1 MDSIPQILIC
11 CIFGAVCAVIANS
24 KGRNS
29 LGWFFCGFFFTIIGL
44 IIIVAVSNLK
54 AEQERAKAQS
64 DLNRRLLELRRR
76 DQQKIES
83 LQRHALS
90 RLQMHDEILG
100 VDTET
105 KAPSLNEEIK
115 IGFRP
120 RALKGDPPPRLS
132 SHSVRPAEPV

>member
-1 MDSIPQILIC
+1 MDSFPQIAIC

-54 AEQERAKAQS
+54 EEQERAKAQL
-64 DLNRRLLELRRR
+64 DMTRRLLEQRKR
-76 DQQKIES
+76 DQQKIEN

-100 VDTET
+100 IDTEA
-105 KAPSLNEEIK
+105 KAPSLNEEIQ
-115 IGFRP
+115 IGPRS

-132 SHSVRPAEPV
+132 SHTVRTAEQG